1 MADYLCVL
9 YGDYTKDDEE
19 VGKEYPNLLLWVKVR
34 GDYDRYFGA
43 LSGLIE
49 HRFDRSALVTRDAAK
64 NAYSELK
71 RAYEGAMT
79 EYVEQHSRMANIKN
93 HLTLSELLQ
102 EDAFLLLEDLKNQLD
117 EARETM
123 TRLGMLLGQVEV
135 IQDLVDNGFPLTV
148 AYG

>member
-9 YGDYTKDDEE
+9 YGDYTKDEGE
-19 VGKEYPNLLLWVKVR
+19 NGKAYPNLLLWVKVR

-71 RAYEGAMT
+71 EAYEGAIAK
-79 EYVEQHSRMANIKN
+79 YVEQNSMMTRIKSN
-93 HLTLSELLQ
+93 LTLGELLQ
-102 EDAFLLLEDLKNQLD
+102 DGAGTLLAEIQEQVDDAKM
-117 EARETM
+117 TM
-123 TRLGMLLGQVEV
+123 TRLGMLLGQIEV
-135 IQDLVDNGFPLTV
+135 IQGLVDDGFPLTV
-148 AYG
+148 VYG